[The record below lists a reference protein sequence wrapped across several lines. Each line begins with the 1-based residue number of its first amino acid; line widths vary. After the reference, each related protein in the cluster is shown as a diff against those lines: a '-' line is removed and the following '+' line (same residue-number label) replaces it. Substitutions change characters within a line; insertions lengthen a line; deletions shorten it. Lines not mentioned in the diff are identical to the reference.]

1 MSVPKQPCV
10 RHNSLPSEEPCGW
23 WRLCPDRLK
32 NQAGVDSAWQQENLE
47 ARVST
52 PPVDNQKLLNAKRG
66 DESHLRSAAEGV
78 PLCYWNEVAL
88 RHGRHYP
95 WGDGMSGTC
104 LGQERQGQSVAAL
117 GYPRKDQHQP
127 VMLFDCPAWRRGVM
141 GLPSR
146 KGRTRIG
153 RCNF

>member
-52 PPVDNQKLLNAKRG
+52 PPVDNQKLLDAKRG
-66 DESHLRSAAEGV
+66 DESHLRSAMAGTILGV
-78 PLCYWNEVAL
+78 MECRGRVWGRSARVSRLRPWDVHGKIRISPSCYLTA
-88 RHGRHYP
+88 RRGAAAP
-95 WGDGMSGTC
+95 WGS
-104 LGQERQGQSVAAL
+104 LREREEPASVGAT
-117 GYPRKDQHQP
+117 
-127 VMLFDCPAWRRGVM
+127 FDPKIHASM
-141 GLPSR
+141 Q
-146 KGRTRIG
+146 
-153 RCNF
+153 